1 MSCMGTFKG
10 LILAAGQGTRMK
22 STSLKV
28 LHPVMGV
35 PMLQLVVDAVVEAGI
50 ERPTVVIGYQGD
62 RVREALGDGVE
73 YVVQKEQRGTGHAVR
88 SASATLASARDVLVL
103 HGDTP
108 LVTGGMLERLMRRH
122 VESGAAA
129 TLLTAVVDDP
139 TGLGRVVRD
148 EDGEL
153 VDIVEEA
160 DASHA
165 EAAIREINT
174 AIACFR
180 AQHLLEVLPLLSPEN
195 VQGEYYLP
203 DVFPLLRQ
211 QGLTVQVVQAQDA
224 RSVMGVNTRGELA
237 AATAAMRE
245 RILER
250 IMDQGVTVMDPAT
263 TWVYPEARV
272 GRDSVLHPFTTLEGR
287 CRVGARCQVGPMSHL
302 IDATLQDEVWVRY
315 SVVQESTL
323 ENGVTVGPYTH
334 LRPGN
339 HISEGAKVGNFAE
352 VKNSRVGRGS
362 KLPHHSYVGD
372 TDVGEG
378 VNMGAGSITVNYDGR
393 HKHRTV
399 IGDGAFIGCNTN
411 LIAPITVGSRALVA
425 AGSTVDGDVP
435 PDSLAVARKRQVN
448 KQGWVLRRFQ
458 QDEDQ
463 ERGE

>member
-1 MSCMGTFKG
+1 MVAFKG

-22 STSLKV
+22 SASLKV

-35 PMLQLVVDAVVEAGI
+35 PMLGLVVDAVVEAGV
-50 ERPTVVIGYQGD
+50 ERPTVVVGYQGD
-62 RVREALGDGVE
+62 RVRETLGDAVE
-73 YVVQKEQRGTGHAVR
+73 YVVQKEQRGTGHAVS
-88 SASATLASARDVLVL
+88 SASEVLTSARDVLVL

-108 LVTGGMLERLMRRH
+108 LVTGAMLERLMRRH
-122 VESGAAA
+122 RESGAAA

-153 VDIVEEA
+153 VDIVEES

-165 EAAIREINT
+165 EAAIKEINT

-180 AQHLLEVLPLLSPEN
+180 VEHLLEVLPLLRPEN

-211 QGLTVQVVQAQDA
+211 QGLTVQVAQAQDP
-224 RSVMGVNTRGELA
+224 RSVMGVNTRQELA
-237 AATAAMRE
+237 GATAAMRE

-250 IMDQGVTVMDPAT
+250 IMDRGVTVMDPAT
-263 TWVYPEARV
+263 TWVYPGAQV
-272 GRDSVLHPFTTLEGR
+272 GQDTVLHPFTTLEGE
-287 CRVGARCQVGPMSHL
+287 CRVGERCQVGPMTHL
-302 IDATLQDEVWVRY
+302 IDATLGDEVLVRY
-315 SVVQESTL
+315 SVIQESTL
-323 ENGVTVGPYTH
+323 EDGVSVGPYAH

-339 HISEGAKVGNFAE
+339 HLAEGARVGNFAE
-352 VKNSRVGRGS
+352 VKNSRIGRGS
-362 KLPHHSYVGD
+362 KLPHHSYIGD

-393 HKHRTV
+393 HKHRTL
-399 IGDGAFIGCNTN
+399 IGNGAFIGCNSN
-411 LIAPITVGSRALVA
+411 LIAPISIGPRAVVA
-425 AGSTVDGDVP
+425 AGSTVDDDVP

-448 KQGWVLRRFQ
+448 KNGWVLRRYERK
-458 QDEDQ
+458 DAQ